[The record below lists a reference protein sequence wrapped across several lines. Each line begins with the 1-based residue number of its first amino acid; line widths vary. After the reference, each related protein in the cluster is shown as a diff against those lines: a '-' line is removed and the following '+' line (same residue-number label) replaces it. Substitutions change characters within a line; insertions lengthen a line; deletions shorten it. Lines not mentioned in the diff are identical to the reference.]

1 MKEISLRVKAV
12 AVVLTLVFALLGT
25 AGTAMAG
32 GYEKAPASSNV
43 VVQIGCVAYEA
54 RGCGF
59 GTSVNVVVIGN
70 VEFGYR
76 ATA

>member
-32 GYEKAPASSNV
+32 GYEKAAASNV
-43 VVQIGCVAYEA
+43 VVQIGCVAVKA
-54 RGCGF
+54 GGCGF
-59 GTSVNVVVIGN
+59 ETSVNVVIIGN
-70 VEFGYR
+70 VEFGFHPGG
-76 ATA
+76 